1 MIESLLDTDLY
12 KFTMM
17 QAVLH
22 HFPGAEVEYRFRCRD
37 ENVDLRPFADEIRQH
52 VAELCRLRFSEEEL
66 AFLGSLRFIKP
77 DFVDFLRL
85 FHLQERYI
93 HISNEGEN
101 LEIVIHGPWLH
112 TILFEVPVLAIV
124 SETYNRSMYPNP
136 DYAEGNRRLDEKIR
150 LVRTHPGVELFR
162 FSDFGTRRRFSRD
175 WHRHVIER
183 LRD

>member
-101 LEIVIHGPWLH
+101 LEIVIHGR
-112 TILFEVPVLAIV
+112 
-124 SETYNRSMYPNP
+124 SE
-136 DYAEGNRRLDEKIR
+136 ERRVGKEAR
-150 LVRTHPGVELFR
+150 AGC
-162 FSDFGTRRRFSRD
+162 RRR
-175 WHRHVIER
+175 V
-183 LRD
+183 